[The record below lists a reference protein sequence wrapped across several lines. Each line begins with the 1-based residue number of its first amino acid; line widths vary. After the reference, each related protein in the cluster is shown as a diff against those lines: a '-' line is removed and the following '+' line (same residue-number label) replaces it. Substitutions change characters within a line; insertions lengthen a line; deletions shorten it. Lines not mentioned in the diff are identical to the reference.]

1 MLTNSPST
9 VGEQDWALC
18 NDDHTSVVLVLCE
31 RRGLSEEFGN
41 PRLVGKAWQGYVDYW
56 VIGHIKKGIGFTG

>member
-1 MLTNSPST
+1 MAMIT
-9 VGEQDWALC
+9 Q
-18 NDDHTSVVLVLCE
+18 VLFSLCE